1 MENTEKN
8 SSNRAHDQETQTNF
22 ELNSSEAVNGT
33 LVPRRPVPGGD
44 VRTPRGFTF
53 RHSPSWGGRHSH
65 NPPTA
70 YPDFFPYDAPY
81 ATAMPPPPPVPHGHY
96 FPNRGLP
103 WHHHSSPISPPPS
116 HMMSHTPYHR
126 YGYPQMPLVPSAM
139 ASIHDPRHMET
150 DIARPRA
157 EWPPGYRPI
166 SKPPMPSDYL
176 AAVHQGMGSEFGG
189 PPSTATSFRSTVL
202 DFSTFQ
208 NLSSPRTS
216 ARMNRKRALSNT
228 PSSVESIDLN
238 ALIRNSPDS
247 LLGYLNGTRLSSA
260 GSFGHLSPGPFCTSP
275 GSRQGVPHYPCYKT
289 NPFITPP
296 PIPQLTSPKPP
307 HMTDALPSSTTGAEG
322 VKEEA
327 PDECTTTGT
336 TSPQVPSK
344 KEAETAKDNSMDMCP
359 LDSTTSPGTS
369 DAKVCDSY
377 L

>member
-1 MENTEKN
+1 MSELQEGLRSDIHLRGVEGILIIPPLHILI
-8 SSNRAHDQETQTNF
+8 SSHMILPMQQLCHLHLQYPMATTF
-22 ELNSSEAVNGT
+22 PTGACLGITTV
-33 LVPRRPVPGGD
+33 VPY
-44 VRTPRGFTF
+44 
-53 RHSPSWGGRHSH
+53 HLL
-65 NPPTA
+65 
-70 YPDFFPYDAPY
+70 
-81 ATAMPPPPPVPHGHY
+81 
-96 FPNRGLP
+96 LP
-103 WHHHSSPISPPPS
+103 
-116 HMMSHTPYHR
+116 MMSHTPYRR

-208 NLSSPRTS
+208 NFSSPRTS

-327 PDECTTTGT
+327 PDECTGT

-369 DAKVCDSY
+369 DAKVCDSH